1 MFQWDNKEH
10 TSFTGSF
17 KDIEDSF
24 YKKVTFDSKDT
35 NSYINNIY
43 ARHAYFES
51 NGLLIECDLTKYSE
65 QEQMQYLINRLD
77 NEVKYT
83 IDYGITYIGNDLYP
97 INDKFLNELAAKA
110 NLNEAELLGVTGHK
124 HKVTKEQIKYFIK
137 CITYVR
143 DKIHE
148 GYFKCMNAM
157 YELPR
162 ELRQGV
168 KLSAIIFNTPV
179 YCYKR
184 NI

>member
-17 KDIEDSF
+17 RDPETNT
-24 YKKVTFDSKDT
+24 YKKITFNSKDT
-35 NSYINNIY
+35 NPYINSVFG
-43 ARHAYFES
+43 RHSYFEV
-51 NGLLIECDLTKYSE
+51 NGHLIECDLTKYSE
-65 QEQMQYLINRLD
+65 QEQMEYLINRLD

-110 NLNEAELLGVTGHK
+110 NLDEAELLGVTGHK
-124 HKVTKEQIKYFIK
+124 HKVTNEQIKYFIK

-157 YELPR
+157 YEVPR
-162 ELRQGV
+162 ELRQGI
-168 KLSAIIFNTPV
+168 KLNATTFNIPV